1 MRQTGRTAWITG
13 SSRGIGRAIAEAF
26 AAAGHNVVLHGRNS
40 TNLAQTG
47 EGNNLEEVA
56 AEMAKRHG
64 TNVIALC
71 GDLTKEDE
79 VRKIVGS
86 ILERFGSIDFLI
98 CNAGGGNLSGTDDP
112 KTARGTCLEFEL
124 ADWKKRIDLQ
134 LLPTVLCCREVAPL
148 MANTDSAESSRSAPS
163 PPAAEIK
170 PWEAMRPIQRQKRQY
185 SSIRAVLQDSSAMR
199 TSPSTAS
206 FPATSTRPTR
216 KRHTAE
222 NALHQIPEKAVWN
235 RSGNRKTLP
244 HWYFSFAVPAGNTS
258 ADNSFVSMAANS
270 SIPADLDSLSGN
282 SPDKISEISR
292 TVSQTCSKNR
302 GNCSTRLF
310 QKSLSRSNWRGA
322 GVPPPSPA
330 APPPETGKGI
340 FRTPPENTGSS
351 G

>member
-1 MRQTGRTAWITG
+1 MRETGRTAWITG

-40 TNLAQTG
+40 TDLAQTG

-112 KTARGTCLEFEL
+112 KTARGTCLEFDL

-148 MANTDSAESSRSAPS
+148 MAKHGFGRIVTIGSIAACGGNKTMGSNAPYSAAKAAVQQYTRCLAGQLRHANIPVNCIVPGNINTPYTKAAYGGERITPDPGKSRL
-163 PPAAEIK
+163 EQIGK
-170 PWEAMRPIQRQKRQY
+170 PEDIASLVLFLCGPGGEYISGQL
-185 SSIRAVLQDSSAMR
+185 IRVDGGEQLY
-199 TSPSTAS
+199 P
-206 FPATSTRPTR
+206 
-216 KRHTAE
+216 
-222 NALHQIPEKAVWN
+222 
-235 RSGNRKTLP
+235 
-244 HWYFSFAVPAGNTS
+244 
-258 ADNSFVSMAANS
+258 
-270 SIPADLDSLSGN
+270 
-282 SPDKISEISR
+282 
-292 TVSQTCSKNR
+292 C
-302 GNCSTRLF
+302 
-310 QKSLSRSNWRGA
+310 
-322 GVPPPSPA
+322 
-330 APPPETGKGI
+330 
-340 FRTPPENTGSS
+340 
-351 G
+351 